1 MTEEDKNKIRAY
13 SKKTPKYLSRRKF
26 NEEGA
31 LGDVQCSHCKKFK
44 SISEFSKNKTQIDG
58 LETKCKVCKQAK

>member
-31 LGDVQCSHCKKFK
+31 LVEVQCSHCKKFI
-44 SISEFSKNKTQIDG
+44 SISEFSKNSSSEV
-58 LETKCKVCKQAK
+58 LVV